1 MENRTKIGI
10 IICDRYRNCA
20 GGKCFRALKNRE
32 GAFDIY
38 TKDEEVEVVGY
49 TSCGGCPGGNIEYAP
64 EEMKKNGAEVIHF
77 ATGMV
82 VGYPPCP
89 YIKHFKG
96 FIEEKYGLKV
106 VIGTHPIPQKYYT
119 THRKLG
125 TWETDEWNEFIQP
138 TLTNERTRLAY
149 D

>member
-1 MENRTKIGI
+1 MNEKIKIGI
-10 IICDRYRNCA
+10 IICDRYKSCA
-20 GGKCFRALKNRE
+20 GGKCFRAIKERA

-38 TKDEEVEVVGY
+38 KDKDVELVGY

-64 EEMKKNGAEVIHF
+64 EELKKNGAEVIHF

-89 YIKHFKG
+89 YIKEFKN
-96 FIEEKYGLKV
+96 FIETKYGLKV
-106 VIGTHPIPQKYYT
+106 VVGTHPIPEKYYL
-119 THRKLG
+119 THTKLE
-125 TWETDEWNEFIQP
+125 TWNSDEWNELLKP
-138 TLTNERTRLAY
+138 TLKDKEVRLEY